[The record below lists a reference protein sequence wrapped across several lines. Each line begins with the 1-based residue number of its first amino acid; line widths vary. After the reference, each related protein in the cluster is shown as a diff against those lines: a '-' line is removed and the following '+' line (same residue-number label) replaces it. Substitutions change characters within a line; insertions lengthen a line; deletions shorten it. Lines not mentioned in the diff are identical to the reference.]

1 MNAWNAAVVVLTLFT
16 SQPDV
21 LFHLSERWPTARSVS
36 PSKVSTRADKTGDAC
51 RMQDAGGDDG
61 RRGGERTGVAA
72 GDSLSVVV
80 GDVVSCRVGSWEWQE
95 CAERK
100 QQHQAGAAVAASHS
114 SRSDDDA
121 TTRQSQ

>member
-80 GDVVSCRVGSWEWQE
+80 VVVVGDVVSCRVVGVGV
-95 CAERK
+95 
-100 QQHQAGAAVAASHS
+100 AGM
-114 SRSDDDA
+114 R
-121 TTRQSQ
+121 RG